1 MNSPWN
7 SLWQAF
13 LFGLIVTPVGD
24 HVARRLGVLRRPE
37 GESLSEP
44 PRIPVIGGPVMLVV
58 VTAVF
63 AIQKWTGSIV
73 IPTSSGPMSVRGML
87 ASATVI
93 SLVGFLDDWIGLRGR
108 WKLLGQIVAV
118 SIAVAAGI
126 SINSIALFGWRLD
139 FGPTQAIVTAAA
151 LLIAA
156 NSLNVLRGMD
166 GLVSS
171 YAMIVAGALGVIGCL
186 SRNDA
191 PAVISLA
198 LAGALLA
205 FFLYSFPPAS
215 VFMGS
220 SGTMTTG
227 LLIGI
232 AAVAGSAKSQAA
244 AMLVV
249 PAALLTLPLF
259 DGAATVFRRS
269 LARHGLFAPDQGQL
283 YHRLLRIGFSRRR
296 ILAVVCLAAL
306 TTAVGAILSQFYKR
320 ELFAVVAACTIVAV
334 LLVTRIFGNVRL
346 SWQGNRRRFNQLL
359 ALKRGPVDPKWKSRL
374 IDPIDWRQ
382 FWAAVVNTAQQLEF
396 QHARMA
402 IEESD
407 ESFRDTWDASATALM
422 DCEIWRA
429 EFALAPQGRRVGQLE
444 LVGPWG
450 GEPAINRLGRLAEL
464 VPGFREVAELQSSG
478 RDRRPHSIEESGTNR
493 RSRIELVEAI
503 AVDDVVHSYQAGVVG
518 LRVCH
523 LGKYYPP
530 ATGGIESHVRTLAT
544 AQAELGA
551 DVRVIC
557 VNHQNASGRD
567 STWNVWASTPT
578 VEDCDSSVRVTRV
591 GKIGTLARLDVC
603 PRLVSTLRGLMRDPP
618 HVVHMHSPNPTML
631 MAYALACPSLPL
643 VVTHHSDVV
652 RQRLLRLILAPFR
665 RVVYTRA
672 IQILT
677 TSPNYA
683 AGSPELSSYQSK
695 VDDLPLGMEL
705 HPWLHPSDAAIEHAR
720 MLKRT
725 IPGPLW
731 LAVGRLTYYKGFDVA
746 LQALAH
752 VPGTLMI
759 IGMGPLDAELKQR
772 ATELGVA
779 DRVVWKTYAAPDE
792 LAGAYRAA
800 TALWFP
806 SVARSEGFGL
816 VQVEAMASGIPVLN
830 TAIPHSGVTYVS
842 PDGATGLTAPV
853 NDPRA
858 FAENARRLLDEPG
871 LRERLGQ
878 EGQRRAIAEFDHRV
892 MAQRS
897 LEIYFRLLEQQS
909 EANGIQQKLQPS
921 SVRSGR

>member
-1 MNSPWN
+1 MNSAWN

-13 LFGLIVTPVGD
+13 LFGLIATPIGG
-24 HVARRLGVLRRPE
+24 HLACRLGVLRRPE
-37 GESLSEP
+37 GEALSEP
-44 PRIPVIGGPVMLVV
+44 PRIPVIGGPVILLV

-63 AIQKWTGSIV
+63 AIQKWTGGIV

-87 ASATVI
+87 SSATVI
-93 SLVGFLDDWIGLRGR
+93 SFVGFLDDWFGLRAR
-108 WKLLGQIVAV
+108 WKVLGQVVAV

-126 SINSIALFGWRLD
+126 SINSIALFGWNLD
-139 FGPTQAIVTAAA
+139 FGPTQAIVTAAV

-156 NSLNVLRGMD
+156 NSLNVLRSMD

-205 FFLYSFPPAS
+205 FFLFSFPPAS

-269 LARHGLFAPDQGQL
+269 LTRHGLFAPDQGQL

-306 TTAVGAILSQFYKR
+306 ITSAGAILSQFYKR

-346 SWQGNRRRFNQLL
+346 SWHGNKRRFNHLL
-359 ALKRGPVDPKWKSRL
+359 ALKKIPVDPKWNSSR

-382 FWAAVVNTAQQLEF
+382 FWADVVTSAHQLKF

-407 ESFRDTWDASATALM
+407 ESFRDSWNAPAETSM
-422 DCEIWRA
+422 DCEVWRA
-429 EFALAPQGRRVGQLE
+429 EFALAPLGRRVGQLE
-444 LVGPWG
+444 LVGACN
-450 GEPAINRLGRLAEL
+450 GEPEINCLGRLAEL
-464 VPGFREVAELQSSG
+464 VPGFRQVAELQSSG
-478 RDRRPHSIEESGTNR
+478 SDRRPRSISGNGHYDHN
-493 RSRIELVEAI
+493 RIELVEAV

-518 LRVCH
+518 LRICH
-523 LGKYYPP
+523 LGKFYPP

-551 DVRVIC
+551 DVHVIC
-557 VNHQNASGRD
+557 VNHQSSAGTD
-567 STWNVWASTPT
+567 STWNVLASTPT
-578 VEDCDSSVRVTRV
+578 VEDRDGSVRVTRV

-672 IQILT
+672 KQILT
-677 TSPNYA
+677 TNPNYA
-683 AGSPELSSYQSK
+683 AGSSELRSYLSK

-705 HPWLHPSDAAIEHAR
+705 HPWLHPSNAAIEHAR
-720 MLKRT
+720 LLKRT
-725 IPGPLW
+725 YPGPLW
-731 LAVGRLTYYKGFDVA
+731 LSVGRLTYYKGFDIA
-746 LQALAH
+746 LQALAQ
-752 VPGTLMI
+752 VPGMLMI
-759 IGMGPLDAELKQR
+759 IGMGPLESELKQR
-772 ATELGVA
+772 AAELGVA
-779 DRVVWKTYAAPDE
+779 DCVVWKNYATPDE

-842 PDGATGLTAPV
+842 PDGVSGLTAPV

-858 FAENARRLLDEPG
+858 FAANARRLLDEPG
-871 LRERLGQ
+871 LRDRLGQ
-878 EGQRRAIAEFDHRV
+878 EGQRRASAEFDHRV

-897 LEIYFRLLEQQS
+897 LEIYFRLLKQQS
-909 EANGIQQKLQPS
+909 EANGMHQTSQAAG
-921 SVRSGR
+921 VRSGA